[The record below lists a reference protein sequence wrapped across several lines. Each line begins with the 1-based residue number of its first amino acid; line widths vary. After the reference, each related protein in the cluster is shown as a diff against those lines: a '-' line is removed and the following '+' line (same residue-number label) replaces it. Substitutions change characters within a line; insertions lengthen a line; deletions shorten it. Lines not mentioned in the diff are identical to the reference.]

1 MSWVCEYCSS
11 ANEGCQRD
19 CFVCGNPR
27 SAASVRAGKREAR
40 KRRAASAGRRLWRG
54 ANIGG
59 RVAFYASIAMFTV
72 MAAVMIITKV
82 NHHEMGGVADNLAA
96 LAAHLG
102 ANLKGLFGGRA
113 DGGSIAL
120 AFGELFTGRSSKY
133 AEIGDCFAGAGDRA
147 GATLRSLGQTASLLL
162 RQIAEQVDV
171 TVDNFGR
178 MVRSIR
184 YKF

>member
-27 SAASVRAGKREAR
+27 SAASVRAGKREER
-40 KRRAASAGRRLWRG
+40 KKRAASAARRLWRG
-54 ANIGG
+54 TNIGG
-59 RVAFYASIAMFTV
+59 RVAFYASIALFTV
-72 MAAVMIITKV
+72 LSAVMIITKIH
-82 NHHEMGGVADNLAA
+82 HHEMGGVADNLAVLMA
-96 LAAHLG
+96 RLG

-120 AFGELFTGRSSKY
+120 AFGELLTGRSSKY
-133 AEIGDCFAGAGDRA
+133 AGIGDCFAGVGDRA
-147 GATLRSLGQTASLLL
+147 GAALRSLGQTASLLL

-171 TVDNFGR
+171 TVDSFGR